1 MAIAVDVVLLS
12 GQTATIFADQQSTVQ
27 QLRQKAQQE
36 LQVQLLDLFLHHR
49 QLYAWL
55 TLHGAG
61 LEHRSVVNANVWQPQ
76 LFCSARSTACAVVY
90 ADAVLWGDPL
100 GELQRLDLKEVR
112 AVVMSSGAYAALL
125 ADGQV
130 AAWGDFL
137 GGGHLG
143 AARSQLRQVRQIVAS
158 HRAFAAVRADG
169 AVVAWGDVA
178 FGGDLDDLEPTDVV
192 RLCASRRAF
201 AALKADGTVVTWG
214 DSDFGGDS
222 SAVQTQ
228 LVSVAALAATE
239 SAFLALRADGAL
251 VAWGGGFEGELAPA
265 GGAACA
271 LCATRGAF
279 GALLQGGAVA
289 AWGDPDLGGR
299 APVVQGAVEL
309 SATAGA
315 FAALLEGGGVA
326 TWGHGALGGVQK
338 IESTFGAFAAL
349 RADGKVIVWG
359 DAYAGADGEGAEGA
373 FGCRQLQGAE
383 GAFAALGADGALVA
397 WGRGAAGKSLSDYVT
412 SLGPEEALLLS
423 SSLSLEA
430 QKAIET
436 QITRLFGEPHELWE
450 RLQEL
455 GTVGSQDLERLRC
468 AITEGKASCAMGPR
482 QAAVQDAD
490 GIWSYQELWDISG
503 RIAGELSRHGL
514 VPGRPVA
521 VFLRPGRLWYACC
534 LACWRLAVPVLAL
547 SADRDSDAEA
557 RRAQEAAAALRPAAL
572 VFGDNAFEIQSLP
585 SDCLRLPAEQ
595 LLNAQAKAPHEVPD
609 AAEAVLAYVFTG
621 GTTRHSK
628 CVAVTHRMALWEIEQ
643 YPKVLGSLGNEKM
656 LQHSSAYWGAAI
668 FGQVDLA
675 LAFGACNVIC
685 LCRRPEEI
693 AAACADFG
701 ITVLGVVPSQL
712 RGAYPAGPQSR
723 ARSLR
728 RLITWAE
735 RTPLRLAA
743 EWKAEL
749 PVVELL
755 IASERLGRHLLR
767 EDLEQRKAREA
778 SWQRKLR
785 RVQRWML
792 RLYGAC
798 HGLVL
803 ALVLLASV
811 LQGGF
816 AKRLL
821 LLPFLWVAWLYAWQ
835 LAGRPVHRWVSFSS
849 PLGPVDVFLLLAL
862 LTPGSLLLPELLLS
876 LSVLC
881 LLRDRDVLAGLGFGA
896 LALAQLAQ
904 SPRLYLMVLP
914 GLFGHYWFW
923 PSRMHFLLSL
933 PLVYLLS
940 FPKWFRDAQTWRAHW
955 AEARLRHLVLR
966 LLPEPGFDGH
976 LHFEKN
982 QVAYDWGSK
991 ERWVNVCM
999 SRAEQNNLLK
1009 VNLWEP
1015 VRPAAVPRGASG
1027 GDGREE
1033 FSAEEAPLAALVERA
1048 GGCPRHLNLDSL
1060 QAIRLVEL
1068 ARRELNLSL
1077 TAQLVLQSRSLRDL
1091 LDAELEVR
1099 VEEPLEGGPDEEG
1112 AFRLYVMEYAKSP
1125 VDWFIRFGH
1134 GLDLAALQRACDRL
1148 VARHSTLRARPH
1160 PDEAMRETMDR
1171 AAAMWQVA
1179 CSAWPRLAKPL
1190 RRFAAAQLAAAWPRT
1205 FLATPEE
1212 ARKEVLIVDED
1223 VVRDPGF
1230 ASMSDD
1236 KYMFWLAKSL
1246 RSRHRWP
1253 WHVFAVPVVRADAG
1267 PRLARLAGRPDLRQA
1282 LRQLPPEDVVWYIYV
1297 GITHAYSDGASG
1309 HALLQDLLRLY
1320 GEELGPAPAASL
1332 AAPLADPMAL
1342 LQRRLEASLRGRLPD
1357 EEVRPNDEVYHESL
1371 DEDWGRRPGCSK
1383 KVCFDQLVF
1392 DALQVAGRVL
1402 GCGADVAWLTAIV
1415 GAMLRMFPSEKR
1427 IQLTLKC
1434 ACRDGPGQNDMVGF
1448 LSEQRVFFVDCGDS
1462 TKATLMDVAMSI
1474 DRHRKTRSWRAPLPY
1489 EASLCVYVNIVGA
1502 ITGGLPLG
1510 CHQVCHSC
1518 TGSSGSPDAYAHLN
1532 LRLDQRTALEW
1543 DFRIFHW
1550 DQAWGWQWCDYFAPV
1565 VAAVICDMAECP
1577 TAALVPAPAPAWRIL
1592 SSQASPAPESAETD
1606 AGVKRKETRARSA
1619 SPKSRRIGPEKRV
1632 DSAPV
1637 TVSQLRHLALEGL
1650 ALGFLLGGLEADAP
1664 DLTSPGERVMVLG
1677 AHSWGFLGG
1686 VKG

>member
-1 MAIAVDVVLLS
+1 MEQNLAGVFERWAV
-12 GQTATIFADQQSTVQ
+12 
-27 QLRQKAQQE
+27 
-36 LQVQLLDLFLHHR
+36 
-49 QLYAWL
+49 
-55 TLHGAG
+55 
-61 LEHRSVVNANVWQPQ
+61 
-76 LFCSARSTACAVVY
+76 
-90 ADAVLWGDPL
+90 
-100 GELQRLDLKEVR
+100 
-112 AVVMSSGAYAALL
+112 
-125 ADGQV
+125 
-130 AAWGDFL
+130 
-137 GGGHLG
+137 
-143 AARSQLRQVRQIVAS
+143 
-158 HRAFAAVRADG
+158 
-169 AVVAWGDVA
+169 
-178 FGGDLDDLEPTDVV
+178 
-192 RLCASRRAF
+192 SR
-201 AALKADGTVVTWG
+201 
-214 DSDFGGDS
+214 
-222 SAVQTQ
+222 
-228 LVSVAALAATE
+228 
-239 SAFLALRADGAL
+239 
-251 VAWGGGFEGELAPA
+251 
-265 GGAACA
+265 
-271 LCATRGAF
+271 
-279 GALLQGGAVA
+279 
-289 AWGDPDLGGR
+289 
-299 APVVQGAVEL
+299 
-309 SATAGA
+309 
-315 FAALLEGGGVA
+315 
-326 TWGHGALGGVQK
+326 
-338 IESTFGAFAAL
+338 
-349 RADGKVIVWG
+349 
-359 DAYAGADGEGAEGA
+359 
-373 FGCRQLQGAE
+373 
-383 GAFAALGADGALVA
+383 
-397 WGRGAAGKSLSDYVT
+397 
-412 SLGPEEALLLS
+412 
-423 SSLSLEA
+423 
-430 QKAIET
+430 
-436 QITRLFGEPHELWE
+436 
-450 RLQEL
+450 
-455 GTVGSQDLERLRC
+455 
-468 AITEGKASCAMGPR
+468 PR

-595 LLNAQAKAPHEVPD
+595 LLNAQAKAPQEVPD

-685 LCRRPEEI
+685 LCRRPEDI

-755 IASERLGRHLLR
+755 IASEYWLSFYSNCDTASSNGVERHVLHALPDLDFKLLKEDGTECLPGESGELFLSGPTVFPGYVDAGAISRNAFHQIQGKEYFCTHDRLGLLEGGGLVYQGRTDSLTKIGGQWEDLESLEARLAAVPGVKQAALVADEQLEAYLELEDVREGPPLAEIWARASQLVPRPRIWAELPRHEATDKVNKHLLR
-767 EDLEQRKAREA
+767 EDLAQRKAREA

-1448 LSEQRVFFVDCGDS
+1448 LSEQRVFPVDCGDS

-1619 SPKSRRIGPEKRV
+1619 SPKSRRIGPEKRAA
-1632 DSAPV
+1632 SA
-1637 TVSQLRHLALEGL
+1637 
-1650 ALGFLLGGLEADAP
+1650 
-1664 DLTSPGERVMVLG
+1664 
-1677 AHSWGFLGG
+1677 
-1686 VKG
+1686 